1 MSNYIFRRLFL
12 LLFVLFC
19 ITLLAFSLSHLFPGD
34 PLINLSGYQDI
45 TVNQLA
51 VLEKKYLIDSSYP
64 TQYLAFLSRLFSG
77 DLGISFNSQAPVFEQ
92 VNRIFPATMELA
104 IYSLSISIVIG
115 IPLGVISAYY
125 HRRLPDTVIITA
137 TLIGYSIPIFWWALL
152 SILFFSLQLGW
163 FPSSGRISLVY
174 EIPHVSGFLLI
185 DILRSDIPYKYEAF
199 IDAVKHLTLPAMV
212 LSTYPTT
219 VLIRYTRGSMLHV
232 LNTNYIKTAR
242 AKGLSQFQ
250 VLLHHGLRN
259 ALLPVVRLIGL
270 QFSSLITLAMI
281 TEVIFSWPGIGR
293 WLIDSIYQRD
303 YPAIQGGLLAVATFV
318 IIVTIA
324 SDILYNWFNPV
335 SRMQIDGKI

>member
-1 MSNYIFRRLFL
+1 MGTYIMRRLFL
-12 LLFVLFC
+12 LLFVLFG
-19 ITLLAFSLSHLFPGD
+19 ITLLTFSLSFLFPGD

-51 VLEKKYLIDSSYP
+51 VLEQKYLINSDYV
-64 TQYLAFLSRLFSG
+64 TQYFAFLGRIFQG
-77 DLGISFNSQAPVFEQ
+77 DMGISFNSQAPVFEQ
-92 VNRIFPATMELA
+92 VNRIFPATVELA
-104 IYSLSISIVIG
+104 IYSLSISMVIG

-125 HRRLPDTVIITA
+125 HRRLPDTLIITA

-152 SILFFSLQLGW
+152 SILLFSLQLGW

-174 EIPHVSGFLLI
+174 EIPHQSGFLLL
-185 DILRSDIPYKYEAF
+185 DILRSDVAYKLEAF
-199 IDAVKHLTLPAMV
+199 IDAVKHLALPAVV

-219 VLIRYTRGSMLHV
+219 VLIRYTRASMLHV
-232 LNTNYIKTAR
+232 LETNYIKTAR

-259 ALLPVVRLIGL
+259 ALLPVIRMIGL

-303 YPAIQGGLLAVATFV
+303 YPAIQGGLLAVASFV
-318 IIVTIA
+318 LVLTIA
-324 SDILYNWFNPV
+324 SDIVYKWFNPI
-335 SRMQIDGKI
+335 SRAHFDGKV